1 MDSLPVN
8 NQLPLSVKRY
18 SETLPLPNRSMA
30 YLCLDDNL
38 TVVDS
43 GGELEK
49 CGAPL
54 IENGVLASDQLPV
67 IGPLLPVGE
76 TAVVLEN
83 TQITEDSIIDLH
95 LFADAVG
102 QWVLIIDNAE
112 AALKL
117 QSEQQDRLCN
127 DIIEEQ
133 NTKKKRVE

>member
-18 SETLPLPNRSMA
+18 LKTLPLPNRPMA

-38 TVVDS
+38 IVVDS

-102 QWVLIIDNAE
+102 QWVLIIDNTE